1 MLHSWPGKLPEMCD
15 ASGEAPWKM
24 VSYEGLWC
32 IAIRIHKDHKDHK
45 DILVYSLNLTKSQS
59 VGILLS
65 CLRILFPRHLETSKS
80 VGLVC

>member
-32 IAIRIHKDHKDHK
+32 IAIRIHKS
-45 DILVYSLNLTKSQS
+45 I
-59 VGILLS
+59 
-65 CLRILFPRHLETSKS
+65 RIIRIIRIY
-80 VGLVC
+80 